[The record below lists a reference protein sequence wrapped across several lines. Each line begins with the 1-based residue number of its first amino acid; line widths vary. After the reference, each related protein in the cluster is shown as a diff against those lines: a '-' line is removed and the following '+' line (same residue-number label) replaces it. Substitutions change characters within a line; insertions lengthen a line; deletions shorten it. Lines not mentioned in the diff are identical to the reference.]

1 MVALDTILSQLAG
14 PSEIVETMMAGTTAA
29 EQSSR
34 RDTPPRPVAWG
45 IGLLVGA
52 GIFIGGWILWTEL
65 RYKQAILEVEDQI
78 AKGRYSAA
86 CRNLEAL
93 LAQKADVNGGL
104 LYQLGFCE
112 LARGH
117 IEATEKAW
125 TSIEPGTEFTERA
138 IRGRALLLQN
148 EGKIA
153 EAERLVIEAANDRR
167 NDRTSLMVL
176 LVPIMIDLGRQDEA
190 TELIEDRWANLN
202 ARGRGA
208 LDPALKLLLQ
218 HVELTTGVMA
228 IDEVRS
234 LLDEAAK
241 LAPDDDRVWLGR
253 ANLAIRTGDVKD
265 AERWLNE
272 CEKKRPDD
280 RAVWRAR
287 LEWAMATDRV
297 DAVERTMTRMPDVA
311 PLSTDRHRINAWLA
325 GQRGDFAKERS
336 ELELL
341 LAADPG
347 DLSAF
352 DRLIDLHKKGGQP
365 ALAAEVSQKKIAVRE
380 LLGRY
385 LMLHGRMQPIRDAEE
400 LARIAEQLGRRF
412 EARGFLTIA
421 VFQEPGRK
429 DLREKLRTFDS
440 RLQR

>member
-1 MVALDTILSQLAG
+1 MAG
-14 PSEIVETMMAGTTAA
+14 PLEIVETMMAGSTAA
-29 EQSSR
+29 EESSR
-34 RDTPPRPVAWG
+34 RDTPPRPRAWG

-52 GIFIGGWILWTEL
+52 LLIIGGWILWTQL
-65 RYKQAILEVEDQI
+65 RYKQAILEVEDHI
-78 AKGRYSAA
+78 AQGRYSAA

-93 LAQKADVNGGL
+93 LVQQADVNGGL

-125 TSIEPGTEFTERA
+125 ASIEPGTDFSERA
-138 IRGRALLLQN
+138 IRGRMLLLQN

-153 EAERLVIEAANDRR
+153 QAERLVIKAANDRR

-176 LVPIMIDLGRQDEA
+176 LVPILIDLGRQDEA

-202 ARGRGA
+202 ARGHGA
-208 LDPALKLLLQ
+208 LDPAINLLLQ
-218 HVELTTGVMA
+218 HVELTTGVAA
-228 IDEVRS
+228 IDVVRT

-241 LAPDDDRVWLGR
+241 LAPEDDRVSLGR
-253 ANLAIRTGDVKD
+253 ANLAIRTGDTKD

-272 CEKKRPDD
+272 CEQKRPDD

-287 LEWAMATDRV
+287 LKWATATERI
-297 DAVERTMTRMPDVA
+297 DAVERAMTHLATVA
-311 PLSTDRHRINAWLA
+311 SNSAEQHRTSAWLA
-325 GQRGDFAKERS
+325 GHRGDFAKERS

-352 DRLIDLHKKGGQP
+352 DRLIDLHVKGGQP
-365 ALAAEVSQKKIAVRE
+365 ALAAEVLQNRNAVRE

-385 LMLHGRMQPIRDAEE
+385 MMLHGRKQPIRDAEE
-400 LARIAEQLGRRF
+400 LARIAEQLGRGF

-429 DLREKLRTFDS
+429 DLREKLRKFDS
-440 RLQR
+440 RSQR